1 MQTAFGNRTVLN
13 AFSRKCEE
21 TSLSLPQFVS
31 LHLPQKKLL
40 FSLFPPFTVVLVHIP
55 RKLLRMLIELNQRTF
70 YPHQPFFPLQ
80 HFFASFLALIS
91 WLIPH
96 IPTMIKITWI
106 VLLIS
111 ALQRNLL
118 TLSSSLQEIRWT
130 ILKMYHPILGPVGR
144 ALRAAIGGFK
154 AESMLGWK
162 LKKKSGQIISNQ
174 YLKWLSKI

>member
-1 MQTAFGNRTVLN
+1 MCFPENV
-13 AFSRKCEE
+13 RK
-21 TSLSLPQFVS
+21 
-31 LHLPQKKLL
+31 HLYLCPNLYHCIFHRKKLL

-55 RKLLRMLIELNQRTF
+55 RKLLRMLIGLNQRTF

-96 IPTMIKITWI
+96 IPTMIKITLI

-111 ALQRNLL
+111 VVQRNWL
-118 TLSSSLQEIRWT
+118 TMSSSLQEIRWT

-144 ALRAAIGGFK
+144 ALRAAICGFK
-154 AESMLGWK
+154 AETMQGWK

-174 YLKWLSKI
+174 YLKWLSKIYSDIF